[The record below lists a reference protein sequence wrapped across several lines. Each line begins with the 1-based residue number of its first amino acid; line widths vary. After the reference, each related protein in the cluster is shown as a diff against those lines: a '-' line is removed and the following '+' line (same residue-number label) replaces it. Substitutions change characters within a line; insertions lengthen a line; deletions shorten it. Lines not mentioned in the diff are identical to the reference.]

1 VTPSRS
7 WTRLA
12 LAAAAALIVVPAAA
26 GHGGPAP
33 KGFVA
38 KVERVRPPVPGLQ
51 VTILGG
57 DERMRMINRSGRTI
71 ILEGYD
77 GEPYLRLGP
86 DGLYVNNRSPA
97 VWLNADRLG
106 ATPVPASADPAA
118 PPDWLKIRSEQVV
131 EWHDHRAQWMSTVPP
146 PSVLRSPD
154 ERHFVFDWTVP
165 GTVDGKPLTISG
177 TLDYVPAGAAEGSSF
192 PWSIVALVGTAV
204 VALLVVGLL
213 LIARR
218 RLEEEEELEPA

>member
-1 VTPSRS
+1 MTTSKS
-7 WTRLA
+7 WIWLA
-12 LAAAAALIVVPAAA
+12 ATAAAALVVVPVAA

-38 KVERVRPPVPGLQ
+38 NVEQVRPQVAGLE

-71 ILEGYD
+71 VLEGYD

-106 ATPVPASADPAA
+106 ATPVPPSADPTA

-131 EWHDHRAQWMSTVPP
+131 EWHEHRAQWMSTVPP

-165 GTVDGKPLTISG
+165 GTVDGSPLTISG
-177 TLDYVPAGAAEGSSF
+177 TLEYVPAGAAAGSSF
-192 PWSIVALVGTAV
+192 PWSIVALVWTAV
-204 VALLVVGLL
+204 VALVVVGLL

-218 RLEEEEELEPA
+218 RLDEEEELEPA